1 MANKRKSQF
10 KTVGLVMIITLSG
23 KILGLLRD
31 MLLGQYYGTGM
42 EAQAFLAAS
51 RIPRTFFDAIF
62 ASAISSSFIP
72 VFNEYL
78 ESDGR
83 DEAYRLSN
91 SFMTI
96 VGLFT
101 ALLSLAGIVFSKQ
114 AANFFVDG
122 YNAETLTLCS
132 NLLKILFLT
141 IFFTGIAYSMVG
153 ILQSQGRF
161 NIPAALSTVSNGII
175 IIYFVFFNDKFG
187 IFGLAAAYLIGW
199 ALQMFIQAPSLRRL
213 KYRYRP
219 SLKHA
224 GLKKIFALM
233 IPVMVS
239 TWIQPINL
247 TISTKLASGL
257 FSGAGSSAFEYANSL
272 YTIIAGVLVLSIVNV
287 IFPNLSKLSVN
298 NKNDEFAMVIKDNT
312 KNVIFLLLPMTVGLI
327 VLSEPIVRLLY
338 ERGEFTAFST
348 EVTSRALAY
357 MSVGMVGYG
366 VQTILS
372 RAFYAMKNGKVPLI
386 SGIISIAVNIILS
399 LLLIDRFDVAGL
411 GIASALSMTAAGA
424 TMIIPMQRL
433 SGNYIDKQMCIDF
446 IKMILAAVI
455 MGAVVIWV
463 RNGLLSVFADSIVGR
478 IAVVGLPAA
487 AGFIIYMLLAKLIRL
502 EQADFAVQF
511 LTKMIQR
518 KGS

>member
-1 MANKRKSQF
+1 MADKRKSQF
-10 KTVGLVMIITLSG
+10 KTVGLVLIITLSG

-78 ESDGR
+78 EKDGR

-91 SFMTI
+91 SFITI

-101 ALLSLAGIVFSKQ
+101 ALLSLVGMVFSRQ

-122 YNAETLTLCS
+122 YSAETLALCS
-132 NLLKILFLT
+132 DLLKILFPT

-175 IIYFVFFNDKFG
+175 IIYFIFLNDKFG

-199 ALQMFIQAPSLRRL
+199 AFQMFMQVPSLGKLR
-213 KYRYRP
+213 YRYSP

-233 IPVMVS
+233 LPVMVS
-239 TWIQPINL
+239 TWIQPINY
-247 TISTKLASGL
+247 TVSTKLASRL
-257 FSGAGSSAFEYANSL
+257 FSGEGGSAFDYANSL
-272 YTIIAGVLVLSIVNV
+272 YTMVAGVLVLSIVNV
-287 IFPNLSKLSVN
+287 IFPDLSKLSVR
-298 NKNDEFAMVIKDNT
+298 NKKDEFAAVIRDNT
-312 KNVIFLLLPMTVGLI
+312 KNVLFLLVPMTVGLI
-327 VLSEPIVRLLY
+327 VLSEPIIRLLY
-338 ERGEFTAFST
+338 ERGEFTGFST
-348 EVTSRALAY
+348 EITSRALMY
-357 MSVGMVGYG
+357 MSIGMVGYG

-372 RAFYAMKNGKVPLI
+372 RAFYAMKNGRVPLV
-386 SGIISIAVNIILS
+386 SGIISIIVNIILS
-399 LLLIDRFDVAGL
+399 VLLLDRFDVAGL
-411 GIASALSMTAAGA
+411 GIASALSMTVAAVA
-424 TMIIPMQRL
+424 MIIPVQKIT
-433 SGNYIDKQMCIDF
+433 GNYIDKHMLIDF

-455 MGAVVIWV
+455 MGAVAILV
-463 RNGLLSVFADSIVGR
+463 RNGLLSALSDNIIGR
-478 IAVVGLPAA
+478 VAVVAVPAVT
-487 AGFIIYMLLAKLIRL
+487 GFIVYMLIAKLIRL
-502 EQADFAVQF
+502 EQADIVV
-511 LTKMIQR
+511 KMVKKTTQR
-518 KGS
+518 EDF